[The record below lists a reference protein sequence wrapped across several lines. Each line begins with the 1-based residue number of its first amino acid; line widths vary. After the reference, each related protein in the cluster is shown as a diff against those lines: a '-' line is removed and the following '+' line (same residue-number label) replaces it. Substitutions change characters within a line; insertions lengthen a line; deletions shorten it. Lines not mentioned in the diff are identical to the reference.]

1 MTFGNRCGPCVLIDS
16 IFRLACLYSCLDEFI
31 ILFYQTKGLC
41 YALSSPIFSLLDLVQ
56 LYSTDN
62 ANQREKHEANL
73 KTEIKKLQR
82 FRDQIKTWHAS
93 NDIKDKTALADARRD
108 IERRMEKF
116 KVCEK
121 EAKTKAFSKEG
132 LQAAA
137 SRQDPKEKAKQEMRD
152 WLNNTV
158 DHLNTQI
165 EEFEAE
171 VEDIGSSSG
180 KKKGKAPP
188 RVTHLEESIVRHKQH
203 ITRLEQM
210 LRLFDNDEIST
221 DDVEGIKDLVDDYL
235 DRNQDDPEE
244 FDSPDDLYADVLE
257 QLEAMSEAVVA
268 APPSHSK
275 SAKDREAQKERDREE
290 RERERQKA
298 AALAAKAQLAA
309 QGNTRLMTETE
320 DDKKLPTTP
329 AAVKPISPT
338 PAVAALPAASIAA
351 ASTSAGA
358 GAVVVGGAAAPPPPP
373 PPPPRGPGSKDSPA
387 LGPPTSGPGT
397 PMRGQGVGTPT
408 ASPLTPSSG
417 TTPAPAA
424 TLTAGQPDGFPALG
438 AGNGVKQAPVGP
450 AAAPGA
456 AAAAVA
462 AAAVAEDTNSVV
474 GLDAGAMD
482 GGLDQLAAQLGAMG
496 IQDGTA
502 GLTPAQCLQLMQAAA
517 PRSIPQHGD
526 AQWQQLPLRPRPP
539 PVAPPPSYPTSRLP
553 VFDNPALFDKLDQET
568 LFLAFYEQPGSY
580 QQYLAA
586 RSLKQQ
592 AWRFHKQH
600 QAWFQ
605 RREEPKAGG
614 QPGDDWEEGRYIYFD
629 HLLRES
635 EAGGPPAGWCYRLK
649 SDFLFKYNALEDE
662 LNI

>member
-1 MTFGNRCGPCVLIDS
+1 MTFGNRCAAQPKSFPFLITL
-16 IFRLACLYSCLDEFI
+16 FTTLARLNRAF
-31 ILFYQTKGLC
+31 
-41 YALSSPIFSLLDLVQ
+41 LSQNKYCNSWVNPGSNLAFPASLVQ

-62 ANQREKHEANL
+62 INQREKHEANL

-180 KKKGKAPP
+180 KKKGKPPP
-188 RVTHLEESIVRHKQH
+188 RITHLEESIVRHKQH

-210 LRLFDNDEIST
+210 LRLFDNDEIT
-221 DDVEGIKDLVDDYL
+221 TEDVEGIKDLVDDYL
-235 DRNQDDPEE
+235 DRNQDDPED
-244 FDSPDDLYADVLE
+244 FDTPDDLYADVLE

-309 QGNTRLMTETE
+309 QGNSRLMTETE
-320 DDKKLPTTP
+320 EDNKKLPTTP
-329 AAVKPISPT
+329 ATVKLASAT
-338 PAVAALPAASIAA
+338 PSVSSMSSATTSAVAAAAVAPAVPAP
-351 ASTSAGA
+351 GP
-358 GAVVVGGAAAPPPPP
+358 GGAPPPPP

-387 LGPPTSGPGT
+387 LGGPTSGPGT

-417 TTPAPAA
+417 TTPSQTGALA
-424 TLTAGQPDGFPALG
+424 AGQPEGFPTLSG
-438 AGNGVKQAPVGP
+438 TNGIKQAPVGP
-450 AAAPGA
+450 AVAPG
-456 AAAAVA
+456 V
-462 AAAVAEDTNSVV
+462 
-474 GLDAGAMD
+474 
-482 GGLDQLAAQLGAMG
+482 
-496 IQDGTA
+496 
-502 GLTPAQCLQLMQAAA
+502 
-517 PRSIPQHGD
+517 
-526 AQWQQLPLRPRPP
+526 
-539 PVAPPPSYPTSRLP
+539 
-553 VFDNPALFDKLDQET
+553 
-568 LFLAFYEQPGSY
+568 
-580 QQYLAA
+580 
-586 RSLKQQ
+586 
-592 AWRFHKQH
+592 
-600 QAWFQ
+600 
-605 RREEPKAGG
+605 
-614 QPGDDWEEGRYIYFD
+614 
-629 HLLRES
+629 
-635 EAGGPPAGWCYRLK
+635 
-649 SDFLFKYNALEDE
+649 
-662 LNI
+662 